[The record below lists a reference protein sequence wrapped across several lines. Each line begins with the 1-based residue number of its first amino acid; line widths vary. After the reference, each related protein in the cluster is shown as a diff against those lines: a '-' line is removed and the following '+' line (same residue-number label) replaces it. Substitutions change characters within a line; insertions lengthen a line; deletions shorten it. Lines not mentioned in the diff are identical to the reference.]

1 MSTKDI
7 RTTYTDAIC
16 DICGRTLLRGERA
29 EMFVH
34 GSTRHAVCELCKTRA
49 LHEGWVREGAATART
64 EDDSVAERRRVGGLR
79 LRLRR
84 RGERPDGARRAPA
97 TMDEELSSS
106 GWDSIVPQP
115 APVSPPPPAPPPP
128 QPPRERIR
136 EPRHV
141 RAVPMGDEHKVA
153 AAMEAFNST
162 EHRRTVAGVA
172 RSLGSPAVKVLP
184 DEVHPG
190 LVRIVVAWELCWY
203 RYEVDLSEHEPS
215 VRLDTQGYELDELSD
230 AERVPNAT
238 ADDVGQL
245 HI

>member
-7 RTTYTDAIC
+7 RTTYAEAVC

-49 LHEGWVREGAATART
+49 LHEGWVREGAVTDRPQ
-64 EDDSVAERRRVGGLR
+64 DDPEADRRRGGLR
-79 LRLRR
+79 WPRRR
-84 RGERPDGARRAPA
+84 RGERQDGARRAPA
-97 TMDEELSSS
+97 TLDEELSASEWEIA
-106 GWDSIVPQP
+106 GPE
-115 APVSPPPPAPPPP
+115 PAPPPP
-128 QPPRERIR
+128 PPPPRERIR

-153 AAMEAFNST
+153 AAMAAFNTT

-172 RSLGSPAVKVLP
+172 RSLGAPAVKVLP
-184 DEVHPG
+184 DAVHPA

-203 RYEVDLSEHEPS
+203 RYEVDLSEQDSS
-215 VRLDTQGYELDELSD
+215 VRLDAQGYELDELSD
-230 AERVPNAT
+230 VERVPNAA
-238 ADDVGQL
+238 ADELGQL
-245 HI
+245 HLSVG

>member
-7 RTTYTDAIC
+7 RTTYADAVC

-34 GSTRHAVCELCKTRA
+34 GSNRHPVCELCKTRA
-49 LHEGWVREGAATART
+49 LHEGWVREGAVTARPK
-64 EDDSVAERRRVGGLR
+64 DDAVAERRRGGGLR

-84 RGERPDGARRAPA
+84 RSERPDGARRAPA
-97 TMDEELSSS
+97 TLDEELSASE
-106 GWDSIVPQP
+106 WESIAAEPI
-115 APVSPPPPAPPPP
+115 PVPPP
-128 QPPRERIR
+128 QPPPRDRIR

-141 RAVPMGDEHKVA
+141 RAVPTNDEHKVA

-184 DEVHPG
+184 DQVHPG

-230 AERVPNAT
+230 AERVPNAA